1 MLDACAN
8 NKNHLIE
15 LQEKIN
21 KFMQNVFDIN
31 GEDKKDIIRTIKKKK
46 DDP

>member
-31 GEDKKDIIRTIKKKK
+31 GEDSKFQAKMKDEIEAIK
-46 DDP
+46 